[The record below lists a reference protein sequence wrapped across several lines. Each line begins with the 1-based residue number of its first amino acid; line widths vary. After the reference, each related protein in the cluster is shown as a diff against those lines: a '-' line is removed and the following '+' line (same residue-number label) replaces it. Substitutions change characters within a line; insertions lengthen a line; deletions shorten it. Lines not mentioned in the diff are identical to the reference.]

1 MKTEQPGKNQKTQKS
16 NNRSKQASS
25 PSSPTPGKWGEM
37 NRKQRRA
44 MMRKMQSED
53 VTLEVVHPDAAG
65 IDIGNETHYVAV
77 PPSRDPEPVRCFGC
91 TTAELKSMADWL
103 KHCRIRTVAM
113 QSTGVY
119 WMAVADILEEAGL
132 EVYLVNA
139 RDTKNLPGRKTDVQ
153 ESQWL
158 MKLHTYGLLRNSF
171 RPSPEIRTLR
181 TYWRQR
187 LDLVQAAGEHIQ
199 RMQKVLTQMN
209 IQLADVLTDI
219 SGVTGQAIIK
229 AILDGERDPRELAAY
244 RDCRVKASEE
254 EIARSLEGN
263 WQDDLLFVL
272 RQEQAGYEFCQKQMG
287 ECDRQLEQ
295 YLQQMEDRSQGAAL
309 PEETRKGRRKKKKG
323 NAPRFDLRALLFR
336 MTGVDLTQID
346 GIDVMTAMTIFSE
359 VGWDM
364 SKWKTENHF
373 VSWLKL
379 CPDNRISG
387 GKIIGKGRMPT
398 NNRATTALK
407 LSASTLRESKTY
419 LGAQF
424 RRFRSRLGPPVATKA
439 MAAKLARLVYR
450 VLRHGMKYVDQG
462 AEKYEFQH
470 RQHQINSLK
479 RKAMM
484 LGFQVIEAPA
494 A

>member
-1 MKTEQPGKNQKTQKS
+1 
-16 NNRSKQASS
+16 
-25 PSSPTPGKWGEM
+25 
-37 NRKQRRA
+37 
-44 MMRKMQSED
+44 
-53 VTLEVVHPDAAG
+53 
-65 IDIGNETHYVAV
+65 
-77 PPSRDPEPVRCFGC
+77 
-91 TTAELKSMADWL
+91 
-103 KHCRIRTVAM
+103 
-113 QSTGVY
+113 
-119 WMAVADILEEAGL
+119 
-132 EVYLVNA
+132 
-139 RDTKNLPGRKTDVQ
+139 
-153 ESQWL
+153 
-158 MKLHTYGLLRNSF
+158 
-171 RPSPEIRTLR
+171 
-181 TYWRQR
+181 
-187 LDLVQAAGEHIQ
+187 
-199 RMQKVLTQMN
+199 
-209 IQLADVLTDI
+209 
-219 SGVTGQAIIK
+219 
-229 AILDGERDPRELAAY
+229 
-244 RDCRVKASEE
+244 VKASEE